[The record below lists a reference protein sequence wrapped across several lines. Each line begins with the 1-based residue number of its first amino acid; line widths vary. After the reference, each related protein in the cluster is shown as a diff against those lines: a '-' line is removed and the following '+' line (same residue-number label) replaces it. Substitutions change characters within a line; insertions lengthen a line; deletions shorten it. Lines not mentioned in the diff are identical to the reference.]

1 MTLQER
7 EQLAKRLLKAADYAE
22 KEWTFFA
29 SVVRLSQQDVF
40 NAFQRYRILIDAAN
54 DVYNF
59 DFDKD
64 CQS

>member
-40 NAFQRYRILIDAAN
+40 NAFQRYRILSDAAT
-54 DVYNF
+54 DVYDFNF
-59 DFDKD
+59 DKGE
-64 CQS
+64 